1 MNRSS
6 QASAHDQ
13 RATHP
18 ALLCRLR
25 TAATRARGATL
36 LCVLGCGLAATALAQ
51 QAPAPVQAAVSR
63 FLENETR
70 GLPGR
75 VQITVSPLDAR
86 NQLPACVS
94 LAPFLPAGTRAWG
107 QISVGV
113 RCDSPV
119 EWTAYLQARVAV
131 IGDYLVAAQPLR
143 AGQILGPADIVR
155 REGDLA
161 ALPDSTLTDVAQ
173 ASGQHTRFAI
183 AQGSPL
189 RADMLRIPPA
199 VKQGQA
205 VQVVT
210 VGAGFRVAS
219 EGVAL
224 NNAAP
229 GEAVRVRM
237 GGGQVVAGTARPGG
251 VVEIA
256 P

>member
-6 QASAHDQ
+6 HPSVQDRRSALPVFPHQRRIALKLAALATLASAVPS
-13 RATHP
+13 A
-18 ALLCRLR
+18 
-25 TAATRARGATL
+25 
-36 LCVLGCGLAATALAQ
+36 ALAQ

-63 FLENETR
+63 FLDAETR

-75 VQITVSPLDAR
+75 VQITVAPLDAR

-94 LAPFLPAGTRAWG
+94 LVPFLPAGTRAWG

-143 AGQILGPADIVR
+143 AGQIIGPADLVR

-161 ALPDSTLTDVAQ
+161 AQPDGTLTDVAQ
-173 ASGQHTRFAI
+173 ASGQTTRFAI

-189 RADMLRIPPA
+189 RGDMLRIPPA

-210 VGAGFRVAS
+210 VGTGFRVS
-219 EGVAL
+219 TEGVAL

-229 GEAVRVRM
+229 GEAVRVRI
-237 GGGQVVAGTARPGG
+237 GGNQVVSGTARPGG
-251 VVEIA
+251 TVEVA
-256 P
+256 Q